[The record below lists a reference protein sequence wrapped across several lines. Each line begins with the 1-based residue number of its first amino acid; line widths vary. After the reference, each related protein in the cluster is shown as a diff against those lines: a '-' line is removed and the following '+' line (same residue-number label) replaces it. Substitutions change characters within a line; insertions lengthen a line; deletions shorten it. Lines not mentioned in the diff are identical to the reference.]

1 MDLRLIGRRGGGLMT
16 DYGHDLLFGAF
27 VTPAARD
34 AVEVLDLAVTAE
46 RAGLDLVAFQ
56 DHPYVAEFLDTQ
68 TLLAYAA
75 ARTERLRVIADVTSL
90 PLRPPAVLARA
101 AASLDVLSGGRFE
114 LGLGT
119 GASWD
124 GIEAMGG
131 RRLTRGQSI
140 VALGE
145 AIEIIRGIWDT
156 GAPDGV
162 RYAGNYYRVDGAA
175 RGPLPPHDI
184 GIWVGG
190 YGPRMLALIGAMAD
204 GWLPSIEY
212 VRGGAAALPELNAQI
227 DEAAVAMGRPP
238 GAVRRLLN
246 VMNNQLTDAPHGPF
260 DGPPEAWVDQ
270 LAELALTHGMSGF
283 LFGGDDASRLER
295 IGTEIAPAVREI
307 VARERG
313 AA

>member
-1 MDLRLIGRRGGGLMT
+1 MT

-27 VTPAARD
+27 VTPGARD
-34 AVEVLDLAVTAE
+34 AAGVVDLAVTAE

-68 TLLAYAA
+68 TLLAYTA
-75 ARTERLRVIADVTSL
+75 ARTERVRLTAGVTSL

-114 LGLGT
+114 LGLGA

-131 RRLTRGQSI
+131 RRLTPGQSLA
-140 VALGE
+140 ALRE

-156 GAPDGV
+156 GAPGDV
-162 RYAGNYYRVDGAA
+162 VAGGDYYSVTGAA
-175 RGPLPPHDI
+175 RGPRPPHDI
-184 GIWVGG
+184 GIWLGA
-190 YGPRMLALIGAMAD
+190 YGPKMLALIGEAAD

-212 VRGGAAALPELNAQI
+212 LRGGAAALGGLNARI
-227 DEAAVAMGRPP
+227 DEAAAEAGRPP

-246 VMNNQLTDAPHGPF
+246 IMNNQFSDAARGPF
-260 DGPPEAWVDQ
+260 DGPPEAWIDQ
-270 LAELALTHGMSGF
+270 LTELALTHGMSAF
-283 LFGGDDASRLER
+283 LFGGDDAGRLER
-295 IGTEIAPAVREI
+295 IGAEIAPAVREI
-307 VARERG
+307 VTRERG
-313 AA
+313 R

>member
-1 MDLRLIGRRGGGLMT
+1 MT

-75 ARTERLRVIADVTSL
+75 ARTERLRVISDVTSL

-101 AASLDVLSGGRFE
+101 AASLDILSGGRFE

-131 RRLTRGQSI
+131 RRLTPGQS
-140 VALGE
+140 VAALAE
-145 AIEIIRGIWDT
+145 AIGIIRGIWDT
-156 GAPDGV
+156 GAPGGV
-162 RYAGNYYRVDGAA
+162 RRAGDYYSVNGAR
-175 RGPLPPHDI
+175 RGPRSPHDI

-190 YGPRMLALIGAMAD
+190 YGPRMLSLIGAMAD

-212 VRGGAAALPELNAQI
+212 VSGGAAALPELNAQI
-227 DEAAVAMGRPP
+227 DEAAVAAGRAP

-246 VMNNQLTDAPHGPF
+246 VMNNQLTEALSGPF

-270 LAELALTHGMSGF
+270 IAELALTHGMSGF

-295 IGTEIAPAVREI
+295 IGAEIAPAVREV
-307 VARERG
+307 VARER
-313 AA
+313 AAA

>member
-1 MDLRLIGRRGGGLMT
+1 MGLRFIGRRGGGLMT

-75 ARTERLRVIADVTSL
+75 ARTERLRVISDVTSL

-101 AASLDVLSGGRFE
+101 AAS
-114 LGLGT
+114 
-119 GASWD
+119 WD

-131 RRLTRGQSI
+131 RRLTPGQS
-140 VALGE
+140 VAALAE
-145 AIEIIRGIWDT
+145 AIGIIRGIWDT
-156 GAPDGV
+156 GAPGGV
-162 RYAGNYYRVDGAA
+162 RRAGDYYSVNGAR
-175 RGPLPPHDI
+175 RGPRSPHDI

-190 YGPRMLALIGAMAD
+190 YGPRMLSLIGAMAD

-212 VRGGAAALPELNAQI
+212 VIGGAAALPELNAQI
-227 DEAAVAMGRPP
+227 DEAAVAAGRAP

-246 VMNNQLTDAPHGPF
+246 VMNNQLTEALSGPF

-270 LAELALTHGMSGF
+270 IAELALTHGMSGF

-295 IGTEIAPAVREI
+295 IGAEIAPAVREV
-307 VARERG
+307 VARER
-313 AA
+313 AAA